1 MKREIES
8 KIIEEINKGNH
19 ILLKGRHGIGKS
31 YLAQAIVRSRKRM
44 KSELWF
50 YTPFCKPPKQIML
63 SALEFILP
71 TGKDDE
77 NWKLY
82 RRGTIIELSQ
92 NISAVLKS
100 QKKKLVLVIDELH
113 TISANAS
120 SSYHLLMQHSDNVI
134 FFTTATEQYLENK
147 INKPEMKRFFWELKE
162 IQLPLLIKKESYS
175 LFDEFTDL
183 YQTTATKHMRD
194 QVVKHSKGN
203 ALAIRKA
210 VEKISKD
217 EIPEITKHGV
227 IRDDAVNLFPVFIL
241 IVFII
246 VGSKYLFR
254 GSGEYELANISGFFG
269 IILLFAMRFFS
280 SFRRN

>member
-1 MKREIES
+1 MKRDIES
-8 KIIEEINKGNH
+8 DIIKEISRGNH

-31 YLAQAIVRSRKRM
+31 YLAQEIVRSRKRM

-50 YTPFCKPPKQIML
+50 YSPFCKPPKQIML

-71 TGKDDE
+71 AGKDDE

-82 RRGTIIELSQ
+82 KRGTILELSQ
-92 NISAVLKS
+92 NISNILKS
-100 QKKKLVLVIDELH
+100 QKKKLILVIDELH
-113 TISANAS
+113 TISANAGA
-120 SSYHLLMQHSDNVI
+120 SYHLLMQHTDRVV
-134 FFTTATEQYLENK
+134 FFTIATEQYLKNK
-147 INKPEMKRFFWELKE
+147 VSKPEMKRFFWELKE
-162 IQLPLLIKKESYS
+162 IQLPILTQKEAYEM
-175 LFDEFTDL
+175 FDEFSDL
-183 YQTTATKHMRD
+183 YQVNATKHMRE

-210 VEKISKD
+210 VETLSKD

-227 IRDDAVNLFPVFIL
+227 IRDDAVNLFPIFIL
-241 IVFII
+241 MVFVI

-269 IILLFAMRFFS
+269 IILLFAMRFFA
-280 SFRRN
+280 SFGRK